1 MKQRRIFM
9 FQSMLKK
16 CIKGETLTAYEAEML
31 MDEIMDGE
39 TTAAQIASLLTLLT
53 YRGETV
59 EEITGFVRGMRKKMV
74 PIQVADDEIID
85 TCGTGGDG
93 ASTFNISTAS
103 AIVASSLG
111 VRIAKHGNRAVSS
124 KSGSAD
130 VLEHLG
136 ISIQATEEE
145 AIQSLQNVGMTF
157 LFAPMYHPAMKHAAQ
172 PRKELGFRT
181 VFNALGPLANPARC
195 KKQVIGVY
203 SLSLAQKLAE
213 TLLKL
218 GASHVLLVVGR
229 DGLDEVSVAA
239 ETDVVELKDGR
250 IFQYV
255 IKPEDFALTRGDLAD
270 IVVRDSGESAD
281 MILQVLQNKGNKS
294 ATNAVLLNA
303 AAALYVAGK
312 ADSLLQGVRLAQYA
326 LDSGTAYRQLL
337 ALRNDEVIQHA

>member
-1 MKQRRIFM
+1 M
-9 FQSMLKK
+9 FQHLLKK
-16 CIKGETLTAYEAEML
+16 CMKGETLTVSEAEQL
-31 MDEIMDGE
+31 MDGIMEGK
-39 TTAAQIASLLTLLT
+39 TTPAQIASLLTLLT

-74 PIQVADDEIID
+74 PINVDIENVVD

-111 VRIAKHGNRAVSS
+111 VKITKHGNRAVSS

-130 VLEHLG
+130 VLERLG
-136 ISIQATEEE
+136 IPIQATNEQ
-145 AIQSLQNVGMTF
+145 AVRSLHETGMTF
-157 LFAPMYHPAMKHAAQ
+157 LFAPMYHPAMKYAAQ

-195 KKQVIGVY
+195 KRQVIGVY
-203 SLSLAQKLAE
+203 SLALAEKLAQTLVKLDAE
-213 TLLKL
+213 
-218 GASHVLLVVGR
+218 HVMLVAGR
-229 DGLDEVSVAA
+229 DGLDEISAAA
-239 ETDVVELKDGR
+239 ETDVVEVKNGK
-250 IFQYV
+250 IAQYV
-255 IKPEDFALTRGDLAD
+255 IEPDDFELKRGDIAHM
-270 IVVRDSGESAD
+270 VVQNAEESAE

-312 ADSLLQGVRLAQYA
+312 ADSLQQGVQLARYA

-337 ALRNDEVIQHA
+337 VLRNDEVVQHA